1 MKFPSN
7 SSDLNPIENLWRIL
21 KMRVSDLKPKNTEQL
36 RKCIQKIWKNLSKD
50 LSERLINTMPDRIK
64 AVIETDGDVTMF

>member
-7 SSDLNPIENLWRIL
+7 SPDLNPIENLWRIL